1 MRFFIVVDGERR
13 GPLTLEQLA
22 EQGIERDTLVWQQ
35 GLSNWARADEVPA
48 LSELM
53 ATVPPPVPRRAA
65 PQLPPPDLAAA
76 WVRYRP
82 GSFKALHTWFVI
94 LLSATLVLGAIGAV
108 LLIIAGNMRSGRPQL
123 VWDQFEQR
131 RVERWVFDREAHNQR
146 AVMEIGGGLA
156 LVVGGLALIT
166 AMVLFYVLL
175 YKAWNQIQDGHART
189 SAGQAVGFL
198 FIPFFNF
205 YWLFVAVYGLA
216 LDLHNYVVRRGLLR
230 RVGPYP
236 VSPGLALACC
246 IVMLCNVVPIL
257 GFFSV
262 LPCLVVL
269 AILLGQIR
277 SVSAEIASYRL
288 EHSWAPEPELE
299 PGPPPPPPP
308 PVPVLPPDFHSE
320 QVMRRDEPPAGH
332 EGASR

>member
-22 EQGIERDTLVWQQ
+22 EQGIERDTLVWQP
-35 GLSNWARADEVPA
+35 GLSDWARADEVPA
-48 LSELM
+48 LAELM

-65 PQLPPPDLAAA
+65 PLPPPDLASA

-94 LLSATLVLGAIGAV
+94 LLSTTLILGVIGAV
-108 LLIIAGNMRSGRPQL
+108 LLIIAANMRSGRSQL
-123 VWDQFEQR
+123 VWDQFER
-131 RVERWVFDREAHNQR
+131 RMAERWVFDREAHHR
-146 AVMEIGGGLA
+146 RHLMEVGGGLA
-156 LVVGGLALIT
+156 LAAGGAALIA

-189 SAGQAVGFL
+189 NAGQAVGFL

-205 YWLFVAVYGLA
+205 YWLFVAIYGLA

-246 IVMLCNVVPIL
+246 IVMLCNVVPVL
-257 GFFSV
+257 GFFSI
-262 LPCLVVL
+262 LPCLVML
-269 AILLGQIR
+269 AVLLGQIR
-277 SVSAEIASYRL
+277 SVSAEIASSRL
-288 EHSWAPEPELE
+288 EHPWTPESELE
-299 PGPPPPPPP
+299 PPPPP

-320 QVMRRDEPPAGH
+320 QVMRRDEPPA
-332 EGASR
+332 